1 MRHTAASV
9 IALSSLSLGSGFVLP
24 ASTASLARPVH
35 RCVLHMAS
43 PKQEPAV
50 RGVSDEPKGF
60 GKVAKQVPAT
70 KKKGLTK
77 AKSAASSSSPAA
89 AAADDDS
96 NDAAVPTVAGP
107 TDKDLQAAQIARD
120 NIKRMEAE
128 RAERD
133 AAQKQRMADIKAAQR
148 VTREDPNAGVIPD
161 LVANRMLARMIP
173 FFILPVAAGVGVF
186 VYFFVLANRY
196 DTGFEPGM
204 VALATQA
211 PFAISLLGITYA
223 IISASWDPE
232 VEGSK
237 LGLAEFGMNMR
248 NILEGLRRSSER

>member
-1 MRHTAASV
+1 MRQAAASV
-9 IALSSLSLGSGFVLP
+9 IALSGLSLSSGFVVP
-24 ASTASLARPVH
+24 STSVSLTGTRPVH
-35 RCVLHMAS
+35 RCVLHMTS

-60 GKVAKQVPAT
+60 GKVTKQAPAS
-70 KKKGLTK
+70 KKKGLQTR
-77 AKSAASSSSPAA
+77 SAASTSAPAPAA
-89 AAADDDS
+89 EDDS
-96 NDAAVPTVAGP
+96 DDSAVPTVAGP
-107 TDKDLQAAQIARD
+107 TDKDLQAAQMARD

-186 VYFFVLANRY
+186 VYFFVLAKRY